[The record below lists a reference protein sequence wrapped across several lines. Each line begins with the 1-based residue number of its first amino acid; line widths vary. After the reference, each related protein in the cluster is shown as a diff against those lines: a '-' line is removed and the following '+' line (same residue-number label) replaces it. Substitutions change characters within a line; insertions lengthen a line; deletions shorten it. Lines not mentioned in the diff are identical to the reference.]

1 MRIPCATW
9 KITRQNPNHASIM
22 FLDFQLLEM
31 CEKTLSVV
39 SKLPNL
45 LYCLMAAW
53 TKTSGHINHWIP
65 VPFWICQICYPF
77 LASYVLLS
85 SLGTLLPLLHLMN
98 NLLFKAH
105 LKCYLFYEVPPKFP
119 VGDICCIDKAPLHGL
134 WFFFFVYMVVS
145 SLILCIL
152 AERQILGRTNN
163 YLLHCPCM
171 KICILI

>member
-31 CEKTLSVV
+31 CEKNLSVV

-85 SLGTLLPLLHLMN
+85 SLGIPSSLFFTWWTTYSSKLIWNVLSSMKSLLSFLLEISVALTR
-98 NLLFKAH
+98 
-105 LKCYLFYEVPPKFP
+105 
-119 VGDICCIDKAPLHGL
+119 LHCMDCD
-134 WFFFFVYMVVS
+134 FFFVYMVVS